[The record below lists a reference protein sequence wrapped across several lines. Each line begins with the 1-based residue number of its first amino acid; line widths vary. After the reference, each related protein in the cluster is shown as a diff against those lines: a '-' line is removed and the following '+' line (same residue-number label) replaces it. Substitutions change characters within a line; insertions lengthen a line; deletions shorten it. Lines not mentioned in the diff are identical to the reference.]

1 LLTNQGRTNHLSLTA
16 KTLGVYTCFACLKLF
31 SSWVYFKLLPAA
43 AQFSVLHQI
52 MKKKRSG
59 HYCRICGRSRPNE
72 KFSGKGHRNHICKEC
87 ARKPKNERDEIDQT
101 EEIFSFLSQSHISK
115 KNVERLT
122 VLAESENEKISEL
135 AGIVLEVAKVKPYK
149 KRRLKVLARERRD
162 LLEKLDETG
171 LIFAHH

>member
-1 LLTNQGRTNHLSLTA
+1 
-16 KTLGVYTCFACLKLF
+16 
-31 SSWVYFKLLPAA
+31 
-43 AQFSVLHQI
+43 
-52 MKKKRSG
+52 MKKNRNG

-87 ARKPKNERDEIDQT
+87 ARKPMTEINEIDQT
-101 EEIFSFLSQSHISK
+101 EEIFSFMQQSHISK
-115 KNVERLT
+115 KNVARLT
-122 VLAESENEKISEL
+122 VLAESENKKVAEL

-171 LIFAHH
+171 LIFAHY